1 MHKVVVD
8 PQGLEAW
15 LSTGSS
21 LTELEFEL
29 YGEQTVPFG
38 CKAGACGTCVIK
50 VEDGVANLGVKADE
64 ERNFLETLG
73 YRGAEFRLACQCR
86 LNGDVKIRPMSL

>member
-15 LSTGSS
+15 LSAGSF

-29 YGEQTVPFG
+29 YGLESIPFG

-50 VEDGVANLGVKADE
+50 VEEGVANLGVRRDE
-64 ERNFLETLG
+64 EQRFLETLG
-73 YRGAEFRLACQCR
+73 YHGAEFRLACQCR
-86 LNGDVKIRPMSL
+86 LSGDVKIRAMSL